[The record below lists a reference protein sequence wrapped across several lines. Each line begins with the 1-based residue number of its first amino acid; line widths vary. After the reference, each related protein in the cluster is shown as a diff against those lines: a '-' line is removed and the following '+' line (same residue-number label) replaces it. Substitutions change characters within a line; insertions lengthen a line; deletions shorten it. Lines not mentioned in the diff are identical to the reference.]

1 MRCCK
6 AILILLVSTSLLTA
20 CGLKG
25 ALYLPEDEE
34 TTQAA
39 AELTSESEMQ
49 MEEKEETGDEDTGGS
64 L

>member
-6 AILILLVSTSLLTA
+6 TILILLVSISLLTA

-25 ALYLPEDEE
+25 ALYLPDDEE

-49 MEEKEETGDEDTGGS
+49 IEEKEETGDEDSGGN

>member
-6 AILILLVSTSLLTA
+6 TILILLVSISLLTA

-25 ALYLPEDEE
+25 PLYLPDDEE

-49 MEEKEETGDEDTGGS
+49 IEEKEETGDEDSDGN